1 MMCNIN
7 STPRKSLDWKTP
19 YEIFVNMFGKEALD
33 KLGIYRIN
41 SKDIIL
47 IIDYLKKK
55 NNDIIYIYL
64 K

>member
-19 YEIFVNMFGKEALD
+19 YEIFVNMFGKEVLD

-41 SKDIIL
+41 SKDVIL
-47 IIDYLKKK
+47 NNRLFKKEK
-55 NNDIIYIYL
+55 
-64 K
+64 